1 MAFLTGDSRILE
13 LFVDATWTPIGCLT
27 DNGFTEDVETIGTTT
42 RNSDTWKTELV
53 TKQKYSISFTGIETD
68 GINLVLSAKLK
79 DIKRLRA
86 LVSWRINADTGS
98 GYITSISESSPAG
111 DLSTFNGEIVGYGS
125 P

>member
-1 MAFLTGDSRILE
+1 MALLTGDSRILE
-13 LFVDATWTPIGCLT
+13 LFVDAAWTPIGCLT
-27 DNGFTEDVETIGTTT
+27 DNGFSEEVETIGTTT
-42 RNSDTWKTELV
+42 RNSSTWKTSLV

-68 GINLVLSAKLK
+68 GTLTSRQLK

-86 LVSWRINADTGS
+86 LVSWRINSDTGS

-111 DLSTFNGEIVGYGS
+111 DFSTFNGEIVGYGV